1 VGNIYIH
8 IYIYIYIYIE
18 REREREREREA
29 RAESCVKLNMN
40 LVDNLLYFLMLDL
53 IILSRI
59 HTCKNKLNYL
69 EYP

>member
-1 VGNIYIH
+1 MQASQPGKWRKKINENSLEVGNIYI
-8 IYIYIYIYIE
+8 E
-18 REREREREREA
+18 G

-40 LVDNLLYFLMLDL
+40 LVDNLLYFFMLDL
-53 IILSRI
+53 IILSGI